1 MVAVGRA
8 GVRCAGSGARNM
20 LVSVCLVGL
29 VAMVGGKRR
38 LGTAMDDDSIKT
50 AAEAWVADAA
60 AAEGTYGHIS
70 AWDTSQVTS
79 MAWLFDNTDFNEDIS
94 AWDISAVT
102 SMEGM
107 FYYAHAFEHDLGWCV
122 EADVKL
128 TDAFRGVACADPTCG
143 VTRGAA
149 GTCAPTPA
157 PSPIQ
162 TSSGAVV
169 TAAPFAFGLLGGAV
183 LQLF

>member
-1 MVAVGRA
+1 MSGCGTRW
-8 GVRCAGSGARNM
+8 GSLRSGARNM
-20 LVSVCLVGL
+20 LVSVYLAGL

-107 FYYAHAFEHDLGWCV
+107 FYYAHAFEQHLGWCV
-122 EADVKL
+122 EASVKL

-143 VTRGAA
+143 VARGAA

-169 TAAPFAFGLLGGAV
+169 TTAPFAFGLLGGAV